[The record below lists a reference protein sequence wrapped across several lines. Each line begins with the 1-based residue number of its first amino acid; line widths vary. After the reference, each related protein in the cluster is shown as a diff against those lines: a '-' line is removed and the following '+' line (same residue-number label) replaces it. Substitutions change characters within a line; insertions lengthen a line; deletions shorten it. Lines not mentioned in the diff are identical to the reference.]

1 MKRAIA
7 LILVLLLTMTVIA
20 GCTSNKNTM
29 NEFLNRFY
37 TFSDEND
44 IMENISHLDTKEEA
58 ELYSDFIKNN
68 FQDYFTK
75 DAFLSFY
82 ISPDWMS
89 LNSFASIKKVTLT
102 PSIIKIEKLSGN
114 YFSFDVVV
122 TVNDASN
129 KKSNQISQTG
139 KLKMTRGKINYIT
152 FSNIGDLICF

>member
-1 MKRAIA
+1 
-7 LILVLLLTMTVIA
+7 
-20 GCTSNKNTM
+20 M